1 MATDRPETISPHA
14 ETPFRLNLEQQ
25 KKRAKELL
33 RSYRAADEPAEQ
45 RFISHHP
52 KASNLTLAEVK
63 LADAQLVLAR
73 ELGVPSWAKLKQ
85 HIAAMDNS
93 LQQIE
98 SQSQATDSDRKTLHI
113 RCGSDIQQV
122 LPMAGFCGEF
132 LEYQDPVCQGPV
144 QQLNDEAYRQVR
156 ADFIAHAYGHLVGL
170 SREEIYQDSVAADQR
185 LLSAAE
191 NYERVVLWFEHDTY
205 DQLILIKILSLWVQ
219 ANTSA
224 QLEMV
229 SLNHFPGAE
238 RFIGLG
244 QLPPE
249 AIHLLWS
256 SRQRIGPRQLALAQ
270 QAWDALRH
278 ENPETLL
285 ALRQSPGCSALPYL
299 AKALERHLQELPSTA
314 NGLGLTEQL
323 SLGII
328 KSQPVTCGQVFREL
342 MLEREPMPWLGDLM
356 FWHILENLAKAEIP
370 LISIDKLDGEDW
382 PRFPVELTEAGLAV
396 LAGDRDYLTCGPLER
411 WVGGVCIA
419 PGQPVWRWDNVTQRL
434 GLQ

>member
-1 MATDRPETISPHA
+1 MTSVSPEAVPP

-25 KKRAKELL
+25 KKRAKALL
-33 RSYRAADEPAEQ
+33 RRYRAADEAAQQ
-45 RFISHHP
+45 RFFSHHP
-52 KASNLTLAEVK
+52 KASKVTPADVK

-98 SQSQATDSDRKTLHI
+98 SQSKAVDSDMKTLHV

-122 LPMAGFCGEF
+122 LPMAGFSGEF

-144 QQLNDEAYRQVR
+144 QKLNDEAYRQDR
-156 ADFIAHAYGHLVGL
+156 ADFIAAAYGHLVGM
-170 SREEIYQDSVAADQR
+170 SREDIYQDSVAADQR

-191 NYERVVLWFEHDTY
+191 NYQRVVLWFEHDTY
-205 DQLILIKILSLWVQ
+205 DQLILIKILSLWAQ
-219 ANTSA
+219 AKTPA
-224 QLEMV
+224 QLQMV

-256 SRQRIGPRQLALAQ
+256 SRTEVSSQQLALAVD
-270 QAWDALRH
+270 AWDALSSDS
-278 ENPETLL
+278 PESLL
-285 ALRQSPGCSALPYL
+285 GLMHSPRCQALPYL
-299 AKALERHLQELPSTA
+299 SRALERHLQELPSLG

-323 SLGII
+323 SLEII
-328 KSQPVTCGQVFREL
+328 HDQPRTCGQVFRAL

-356 FWHILENLAKAEIP
+356 FWHILQNLAKADEP
-370 LISIDKLDGEDW
+370 LISIERLEDEDW

-396 LAGDRDYLTCGPLER
+396 LAGDRDYLTCGPVER
-411 WVGGVCIA
+411 WLGGVCIA
-419 PGQPVWRWDNVTQRL
+419 PGWPVWRWDNAAQKLSLRV
-434 GLQ
+434 